1 MAANK
6 KSANTSKTAHVMN
19 LISKNKEPAPEE
31 AAVEVKAA
39 GGVSTP
45 EPASSSTPPVIA
57 SLSSDAAVSDQI
69 KNALE
74 DVLEAE
80 APAAPPQPGSVPGP
94 APVPEQAAE
103 PAPAAPAQPVTE
115 AAPAQPQPEAVAA
128 PGPEPAPEPEP
139 APAPEPQSA
148 AQPEPAPAAVPGPE
162 IVSAPAAAPEPA
174 PAQAASPE
182 PAPAPEPEPEAKH
195 DDNDLA
201 YVNVMQALVEEKA
214 MKYIKMFGM
223 CQCER
228 CVIDVKAT
236 ALNNLTPKY
245 VVMKK
250 GEMIPRITIYEGR
263 FNTTVTAQLLNACKL
278 VMDNPRH

>member
-19 LISKNKEPAPEE
+19 LISKNKEPEPEE

-39 GGVSTP
+39 GGISTP
-45 EPASSSTPPVIA
+45 EPVSSSTPPVIA

-80 APAAPPQPGSVPGP
+80 APAAPPQPE
-94 APVPEQAAE
+94 PVPEQAAE
-103 PAPAAPAQPVTE
+103 PEPAAPV
-115 AAPAQPQPEAVAA
+115 QPQPEAAA
-128 PGPEPAPEPEP
+128 APEPAS
-139 APAPEPQSA
+139 EPQSA
-148 AQPEPAPAAVPGPE
+148 AQPEPAPAAAPE
-162 IVSAPAAAPEPA
+162 PEAVSAPAASPEPV

-182 PAPAPEPEPEAKH
+182 PAPEPEPEAEH

>member
-19 LISKNKEPAPEE
+19 LISKNNKEPVPEE
-31 AAVEVKAA
+31 AAVEVKSAGAA
-39 GGVSTP
+39 GTL
-45 EPASSSTPPVIA
+45 EPASSSAPPVIA

-80 APAAPPQPGSVPGP
+80 SPAAPKPGP
-94 APVPEQAAE
+94 ASVQESAAKAAPVQELTLGSEPEAPAQAAA
-103 PAPAAPAQPVTE
+103 PAPAPETKAQP
-115 AAPAQPQPEAVAA
+115 
-128 PGPEPAPEPEP
+128 
-139 APAPEPQSA
+139 PEPQSA
-148 AQPEPAPAAVPGPE
+148 AQPGSAPAPVPEPE
-162 IVSAPAAAPEPA
+162 AVSAPAAAPVP
-174 PAQAASPE
+174 SPE
-182 PAPAPEPEPEAKH
+182 PVQEEKSNH
-195 DDNDLA
+195 DDLT
-201 YVNVMQALVEEKA
+201 YVNVMQELVEEKA

-250 GEMIPRITIYEGR
+250 GEMIPRITLYEGR